1 MERRPEAPFPLKNG
15 TPYKARF
22 GYKLYARDLKYD
34 IQKDIYA
41 NNASPDIF
49 AISEE
54 FELTWSN
61 LESSAAFIVAGL
73 TAANALLA
81 L

>member
-22 GYKLYARDLKYD
+22 GYKVYARDQQYD
-34 IQKDIYA
+34 IQKDIFA
-41 NNASPDIF
+41 NTASPDIS

-61 LESSAAFIVAGL
+61 LESSAAFIVAGF
-73 TAANALLA
+73 TAATAFLTL
-81 L
+81 